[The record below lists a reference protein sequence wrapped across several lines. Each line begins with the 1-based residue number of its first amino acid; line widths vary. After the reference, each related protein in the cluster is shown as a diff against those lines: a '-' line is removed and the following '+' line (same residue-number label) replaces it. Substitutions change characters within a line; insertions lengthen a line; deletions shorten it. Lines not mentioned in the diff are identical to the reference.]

1 VSKISKETKSKVE
14 AAISAVYDYIES
26 GDIQHSLDTISDSID
41 SCDRRKL
48 EALTALQTAMEAVI
62 ND

>member
-1 VSKISKETKSKVE
+1 MSKISKETKSKVE

>member
-26 GDIQHSLDTISDSID
+26 GDIQHSLDTILDSID